1 MIEDVPRRSSD
12 NCCGWR
18 ESCPPLISPC
28 ASSRVAK
35 RPRLRCASD
44 LQMHF
49 VKGQTSSETV
59 GPQNDSRDLD
69 NSLRPIS
76 LASRPRC
83 VSSSTKQVILAAPD
97 EACSSTDSGRHY
109 PLDIRPSA
117 VGRCHRCRPLPSL
130 CCIPSFSCEIS
141 PSIATSWAEG
151 IKEQRFWN
159 LAAIGVLIIH
169 GY

>member
-117 VGRCHRCRPLPSL
+117 VGRCHRCAVSHHSAVRYRRALPHRGQKASKSRNFGIWPQL
-130 CCIPSFSCEIS
+130 AFS
-141 PSIATSWAEG
+141 
-151 IKEQRFWN
+151 
-159 LAAIGVLIIH
+159 
-169 GY
+169 